1 MKNPSIYCD
10 GACSGNG
17 TKKAV
22 GGWAWAYWPGEARG
36 APTRYAADKLATT
49 VPATNQRAELT
60 ALLEALRWC
69 SGYGMRS
76 LTIYTD
82 SMYALNCTSKWGPSW
97 KRKGWKRDSGEP
109 LQNLDLIK
117 PLVDLW
123 KPVWCLEH
131 VRGHQTG
138 TSPQV
143 IGNNWVDKA
152 AVEAAQGLTLSNTEF
167 VPLAEHD
174 VIAVSLKPGD
184 IIEHVLDSSAPPS
197 PESELLPVKKPI
209 KKVAPGPCFPRTEV
223 AGPVKQ
229 ADIRTWFGG
238 L

>member
-1 MKNPSIYCD
+1 MDKKGEPSIYCD

-17 TKKAV
+17 TKKSV

-36 APTRYAADKLATT
+36 NPTRYAADKLKVTAQM
-49 VPATNQRAELT
+49 PATNQRAELT
-60 ALLEALRWC
+60 ALLEALKWC

-82 SMYALNCTSKWGPSW
+82 SMYALNCASKWGPSW

-117 PLVDLW
+117 PLVELW
-123 KPVWCLEH
+123 KPVWRLEH

-138 TSPQV
+138 YSPQV

-152 AVEAAQGLTLSNTEF
+152 AVEAAQGLALSETDY
-167 VPLAEHD
+167 VPINEHD
-174 VIAVSLKPGD
+174 VIAVSLTPGD
-184 IIEHVLDSSAPPS
+184 MVIEHVDSSAPPS
-197 PESELLPVKKPI
+197 PEATLPPVKKLIKNEIKNPI
-209 KKVAPGPCFPRTEV
+209 KKPV
-223 AGPVKQ
+223 VKQ
-229 ADIRTWFGG
+229 ADIRSWFGV
-238 L
+238 